1 MSNDLGEVLTK
12 TGEEFRGKISNTS
25 RFYLEVD
32 IGKQAERLGYSH
44 IKEKYAAVNAV
55 VPLKKPVQGMKV
67 RVDGRTF
74 VHYAQLESGMAVPG
88 YVAKEAGLPYKTYM
102 PNDSMILNFA

>member
-1 MSNDLGEVLTK
+1 MSNELIEVLTK
-12 TGEEFRGKISNTS
+12 TGEEYRAKISNDS

-32 IGKQAERLGYSH
+32 IGNQGEKMGYPL
-44 IKEKYAAVNAV
+44 IKEEYDGVKAI
-55 VPLKKPVQGMKV
+55 VPLKTPVTGVRV

-74 VHYAQLESGMAVPG
+74 VHYAQLESGIAIPG
-88 YVAKEAGLPYKTYM
+88 YVAKESGLPHKAYK

>member
-1 MSNDLGEVLTK
+1 MSNDLGEVLAK
-12 TGEEFRGKISNTS
+12 TGEEFRGKISNAS

-32 IGKQAERLGYSH
+32 IGKQAEKLGFSR
-44 IKEKYAAVNAV
+44 IKEKYHGVNAI
-55 VPLKKPVQGMKV
+55 VPLKEPVAGMTV

-74 VHYAQLESGMAVPG
+74 VHYGQLESGIAVPG
-88 YVAKEAGLPYKTYM
+88 YVAKEAGLPHKTYM

>member
-1 MSNDLGEVLTK
+1 MSNALGEVLTK
-12 TGEEFRGKISNTS
+12 TGEQFKEEICHES

-32 IGKQAERLGYSH
+32 IGRQAEKLGYSD
-44 IKEKYAAVNAV
+44 IKKRYHDVNAV
-55 VPLKKPVQGMKV
+55 VPLKNPVGGLKV

-74 VHYAQLESGMAVPG
+74 VHYAQLESGIAIPG
-88 YVAKEAGLPYKTYM
+88 YVAKEVGLPHKAYK